1 LSGRMGL
8 GRVRIPRPSTL
19 IGTNDRKHRCLWGW
33 VLLGV
38 AACVGGCR
46 PRIVVE
52 PTPQMDIAESFQIR
66 VLLFDK
72 ISECVLSSPSGFSA
86 TAVDVGADASFGTTS
101 SDVQVDLLD
110 GRIRVGGSVLG
121 RRVEIRSRDPYILTI
136 NGERYRGNL
145 TLLVLPDGAGLEVIN
160 TLPLEPYLA
169 GVIGA
174 EMPSYWE
181 TEALRAQTIAS
192 RTYSLYIKRR
202 FGADRQWD
210 VRRTQA
216 NQVYRGL
223 SAESATIWEAIRAT
237 QGKVLTVRNSAGED
251 EIFAAYFS
259 STCAGHTENS
269 QNVFGDRSP
278 ALDGVA
284 CSYCAGVS
292 RRSFLVWP
300 KVSIPVEQV
309 NQRIVDRYPKL
320 SELEGIATIE
330 PTRLSEYP
338 GLQRITQVR
347 LTGPNGKTNTLRA
360 EDLRLAIDPTG
371 RKLKSA
377 CFVIRRENGA
387 FVFDE
392 GKGYGHGVG
401 LCQYGAEGMAREGF
415 SCESILQFYF
425 PGSHLRQYY

>member
-1 LSGRMGL
+1 MGFQ
-8 GRVRIPRPSTL
+8 RVRIPRFAPL
-19 IGTNDRKHRCLWGW
+19 IRPNDRTNRCLWGW
-33 VLLGV
+33 VLLGL

-46 PRIVVE
+46 PRVVVE

-72 ISECVLSSPSGFSA
+72 ISECVLSSPNGFSVA
-86 TAVDVGADASFGTTS
+86 AVDVGADASFGTAS
-101 SDVQVDLLD
+101 SDVQVDYID

-121 RRVEIRSRDPYILTI
+121 RRVEIRSRDPYILTV

-181 TEALRAQTIAS
+181 TEAVRAQTIAS

-202 FGADRQWD
+202 FGNGREWD

-223 SAESATIWEAIRAT
+223 SAESATIWEAIRTT
-237 QGKVLTVRNSAGED
+237 QGKFLTVPGTLGGD
-251 EIFAAYFS
+251 EIFATYFS

-292 RRSFLVWP
+292 RRSFLAWP

-309 NQRIVDRYPKL
+309 NQRLVERYPSL
-320 SELEGIATIE
+320 SALEGIETIE
-330 PTRLSEYP
+330 PTRVSEYDC
-338 GLQRITQVR
+338 LQRITQVR
-347 LTGPNGKTNTLRA
+347 LTGKNGKTDTLRA

-371 RKLKSA
+371 RKIKSA
-377 CFVIRRENGA
+377 CFAIRRENGV

-392 GKGYGHGVG
+392 GKGFGHGVG

-415 SCESILQFYF
+415 SYESILQFYF

>member
-1 LSGRMGL
+1 MGFQ
-8 GRVRIPRPSTL
+8 RVRIPRFPPL
-19 IGTNDRKHRCLWGW
+19 IRPNDRMHRCLWGW

-38 AACVGGCR
+38 AACLCGCR
-46 PRIVVE
+46 PRVVVE

-86 TAVDVGADASFGTTS
+86 TATDLGADASFGPAS
-101 SDVQVDLLD
+101 SDVQIDCID

-121 RRVEIRSRDPYILTI
+121 HRVEIRSRDPYILTV

-145 TLLVLPDGAGLEVIN
+145 TLLALPEGIGLEVIN

-202 FGADRQWD
+202 FGTDREWD
-210 VRRTQA
+210 VRKTQA

-223 SAESATIWEAIRAT
+223 SAESVTIWEAIRAT
-237 QGKVLTVRNSAGED
+237 QGNVLTVPGSNGGED
-251 EIFAAYFS
+251 IFAAYFS

-309 NQRIVDRYPKL
+309 NQRLVDRYPSL
-320 SELEGIATIE
+320 SALEGIETIE
-330 PTRLSEYP
+330 PTRISEYN

-371 RKLKSA
+371 RKIKSA

-392 GKGYGHGVG
+392 GKGFGHGVG

-415 SCESILQFYF
+415 SCDSILQFYF
-425 PGSHLRQYY
+425 PGSRLRNLY

>member
-1 LSGRMGL
+1 M
-8 GRVRIPRPSTL
+8 PRPPTL
-19 IGTNDRKHRCLWGW
+19 IGPSDWMFRCLWGW
-33 VLLGV
+33 MLLGV
-38 AACVGGCR
+38 AACLGGCR
-46 PRIVVE
+46 PRVIVE

-86 TAVDVGADASFGTTS
+86 AAADIGADASFGPAS
-101 SDVQVDLLD
+101 SEVRVECID

-121 RRVEIRSRDPYILTI
+121 RRVEIRSRDPFILTV

-145 TLLVLPDGAGLEVIN
+145 TLLVLPDGTGLEVIN

-202 FGADRQWD
+202 FGAARPWD
-210 VRRTQA
+210 VRKTQA

-237 QGKVLTVRNSAGED
+237 QGKVLTVPGSNGEE

-269 QNVFGDRSP
+269 QNVFGDRS
-278 ALDGVA
+278 AGLEGVA

-292 RRSFLVWP
+292 RRSFLAWQ

-309 NQRIVDRYPKL
+309 DQRLVERYPSL
-320 SELEGIATIE
+320 AALEGIETIE
-330 PTRLSEYP
+330 PTRVSEYN

-347 LTGPNGKTNTLRA
+347 LIGKNGKTDTLRA

-371 RKLKSA
+371 RKIKSA
-377 CFVIRRENGA
+377 CFVIGRENGL

-392 GKGYGHGVG
+392 GKGFGHGVG

-425 PGSHLRQYY
+425 PGSHIRQYY

>member
-1 LSGRMGL
+1 MGFQ
-8 GRVRIPRPSTL
+8 RVRIPRFAPL
-19 IGTNDRKHRCLWGW
+19 IRPNDRMHRCLWGW
-33 VLLGV
+33 VLLGM
-38 AACVGGCR
+38 AACLGGCR
-46 PRIVVE
+46 PRVVVE

-72 ISECVLSSPSGFSA
+72 ISECVLSSPNGFSVA
-86 TAVDVGADASFGTTS
+86 AVDVGADASFGTAS
-101 SDVQVDLLD
+101 LEVQVDYID

-121 RRVEIRSRDPYILTI
+121 RRVEIRSRDPYILTV

-181 TEALRAQTIAS
+181 TEAVRAQTIAS

-202 FGADRQWD
+202 FGNGREWD

-223 SAESATIWEAIRAT
+223 SAESATIWEAIRTT
-237 QGKVLTVRNSAGED
+237 QGKFLTVPGSNGGD

-292 RRSFLVWP
+292 RRSFLAWP

-309 NQRIVDRYPKL
+309 NQRLVERYPSL
-320 SELEGIATIE
+320 SALEGIETIE
-330 PTRLSEYP
+330 PTRVSEYDC
-338 GLQRITQVR
+338 LQRITQVR
-347 LTGPNGKTNTLRA
+347 LTGKNGKNDTLRA

-371 RKLKSA
+371 RKIRSA
-377 CFVIRRENGA
+377 CFAIRRENGV

-392 GKGYGHGVG
+392 GKGFGHGVG

-415 SCESILQFYF
+415 SYESILQFYF

>member
-1 LSGRMGL
+1 MGL
-8 GRVRIPRPSTL
+8 GGERKPRPPTL
-19 IGTNDRKHRCLWGW
+19 TGTNGRMLRCLWGW
-33 VLLGV
+33 MLLGT
-38 AACVGGCR
+38 AAFPGGCR
-46 PRIVVE
+46 PRVAVE

-86 TAVDVGADASFGTTS
+86 AAADVGADASFGPAS
-101 SDVQVDLLD
+101 SDIQVDCID

-121 RRVEIRSRDPYILTI
+121 RRVEIRPRDPFILTV

-145 TLLVLPDGAGLEVIN
+145 TLLALPDGAGLEAIN

-202 FGADRQWD
+202 FGAGRAWD
-210 VRRTQA
+210 VRKTQA

-237 QGKVLTVRNSAGED
+237 QGKFLTIFGSNGGED
-251 EIFAAYFS
+251 IFPAYFS
-259 STCAGHTENS
+259 STCAGHTESS
-269 QNVFGDRSP
+269 QNVFGDRSA

-284 CSYCAGVS
+284 CAYCASVS

-309 NQRIVDRYPKL
+309 NQRLVDRYPSL
-320 SELEGIATIE
+320 SALEGIETIE
-330 PTRLSEYP
+330 PTRVSEYH

-347 LTGPNGKTNTLRA
+347 LTGTNGKTDTLRA

-371 RKLKSA
+371 RKIKSA
-377 CFVIRRENGA
+377 CCVIRREGGV

-392 GKGYGHGVG
+392 GKGFGHGVG
-401 LCQYGAEGMAREGF
+401 LCQYGAEGMGREGF